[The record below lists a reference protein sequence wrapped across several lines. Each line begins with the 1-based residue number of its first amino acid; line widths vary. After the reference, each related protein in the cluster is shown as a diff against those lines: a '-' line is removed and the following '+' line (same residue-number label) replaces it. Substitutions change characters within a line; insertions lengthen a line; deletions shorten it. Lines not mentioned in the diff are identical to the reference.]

1 MNPDDIFR
9 EMFAGGGLPP
19 EFAHIFGAAMGG
31 HGMRG
36 GRGRRQHDIFD
47 MFGGGFPGGGA
58 TFTFTSM
65 GPGGRTTFY
74 SNGGG
79 RRRGGDQNHNIE
91 GEHRRR

>member
-1 MNPDDIFR
+1 MDPEEIFR

-31 HGMRG
+31 QRMGGRRG
-36 GRGRRQHDIFD
+36 GRGPDLFD
-47 MFGGGFPGGGA
+47 VLGGGFPGGGA

-79 RRRGGDQNHNIE
+79 RRRDQPQNIE
-91 GEHRRR
+91 EELRRR